1 MKERPEKHV
10 KKGHASHA
18 TSSPVAPSKNLQNA
32 ECRPQTSRPADQTQE
47 LRDTPLRAQAHGGG
61 YIYIYIYNWGA
72 GSRALVPPVSEIPG
86 PGVWE
91 ESGRVLEAELLMEAL
106 GPQNY

>member
-1 MKERPEKHV
+1 MQR
-10 KKGHASHA
+10 
-18 TSSPVAPSKNLQNA
+18 APLWLPQRTCRMQNA
-32 ECRPQTSRPADQTQE
+32 DHRPADQQTRLKNLE
-47 LRDTPLRAQAHGGG
+47 TLHCVRKRTVADI